1 MSKEK
6 NLNKMN
12 LEELKEELNKAKKIK
27 DYGKIYQLCK
37 EINNRYFNIL
47 TINNIIK
54 LYKGLSTIDEIEQE
68 IEDKP
73 IENKKDIERKLKR
86 VKAEI
91 EKRRKIYEDSL
102 LN

>member
-12 LEELKEELNKAKKIK
+12 LDELKEELNKAKKKK
-27 DYGKIYQLCK
+27 DYGKIYELCK
-37 EINNRYFNIL
+37 EINNRYFTML

-68 IEDKP
+68 IEQEIEDKP
-73 IENKKDIERKLKR
+73 IKNKKDIERKLKR

-91 EKRRKIYEDSL
+91 EKRRKIL
-102 LN
+102 LD